1 MGHKEKPSKVE
12 VQKARLK
19 NVFINL
25 LETEI
30 SLMLLHKTLTN
41 DEKALKIVA
50 HKIQQAKKS
59 IRIISEIKHIEI
71 LRSLYD
77 SFLGGKEV
85 FFAYIPSTLT
95 ANNDIRRWDNSEKGF
110 QEFLKLDAEAKAKSK
125 KEYEERLKQQEM
137 LKKAQEQGKKI
148 EYVMKDGKMQPFIVE
163 DKPN

>member
-1 MGHKEKPSKVE
+1 MGHKEKPTKVE

-30 SLMLLHKTLTN
+30 SLMLLHKTLTS

-59 IRIISEIKHIEI
+59 IRIINEIQHIEI
-71 LRSLYD
+71 LQSLYN

-85 FFAYIPSTLT
+85 FFAYIPATLL
-95 ANNDIRRWDNSEKGF
+95 ANNNVKRWDTSEKGF

-125 KEYEERLKQQEM
+125 QEYEERLKQQEL
-137 LKKAQEQGKKI
+137 LKKAQEQGKKV